1 MKPIAFRKVPLW
13 PLVLLLI
20 GVAAGCGDRADLPR
34 DSQTVGGIR
43 IHLGV
48 VPATRV
54 PDHPIGQGD
63 PGALHGGTP
72 EGRGSHHVV
81 VALFDART
89 GARIVDARVRAGVG
103 DQSYNH
109 APDQELETM
118 QVNEAMSYGAFFFMQ
133 TPGVYWIHLEI
144 LRRGAAIPVTAK
156 FAYEQVP
163 GE

>member
-1 MKPIAFRKVPLW
+1 MKTIPYRDMLLW

-20 GVAAGCGDRADLPR
+20 SVAAGCGDRANLPR

-54 PDHPIGQGD
+54 PDHPTGQGD

-89 GARIVDARVRAGVG
+89 GARIVDAKVRGGVG
-103 DQSYNH
+103 DQSDNH
-109 APDQELETM
+109 APDQELEPM
-118 QVNEAMSYGAFFFMQ
+118 PVDGAMSYGTFFLMQ
-133 TPGVYWIHLEI
+133 TPGLYRIHLEI
-144 LRRGAAIPVTAK
+144 LRRGAAIPVTAQ
-156 FAYEQVP
+156 FTYELAP